1 MLVEKP
7 CGKERR
13 DVVKKAKQQKRF
25 KEELNTLLARK
36 IDVNL
41 LPEGVKRGVT
51 EDSITLLEAVLL
63 AQINKAIGGDTS
75 SATFLRDTSGNK
87 LKDSCGETETGR
99 SFEDL

>member
-1 MLVEKP
+1 M
-7 CGKERR
+7 
-13 DVVKKAKQQKRF
+13 KKSRAQKRF
-25 KEELNTLLARK
+25 KDELNTLLARK

-51 EDSITLLEAVLL
+51 EESITLLEAVLL

-87 LKDSCGETETGR
+87 LKDSCGETEIGK